1 MNMEEYEEKR
11 RQMNLKIY
19 DKNMSNEEYRK
30 RSIETRK
37 NIEKNR
43 EKSKILSENTLGLAM
58 YIKEMLHDC
67 MGKKDE
73 SLKHDD
79 DLKTDENTQ

>member
-37 NIEKNR
+37 NIEK
-43 EKSKILSENTLGLAM
+43 EV
-58 YIKEMLHDC
+58 
-67 MGKKDE
+67 
-73 SLKHDD
+73 
-79 DLKTDENTQ
+79 